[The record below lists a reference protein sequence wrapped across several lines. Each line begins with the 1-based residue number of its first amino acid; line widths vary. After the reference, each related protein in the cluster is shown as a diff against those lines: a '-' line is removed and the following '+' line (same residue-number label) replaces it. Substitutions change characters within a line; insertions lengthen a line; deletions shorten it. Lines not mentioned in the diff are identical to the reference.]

1 MTTLRLLRVLS
12 VPFSMSPR
20 PNRPAPLSSQALALS
35 RYATRREDRLDLVI
49 GLVYSRTM
57 TTVNVQEAKTQLS
70 RLLGLVEAGEEVVI
84 ARYGKPVA
92 RLVRV
97 TPAGRRRRPGT
108 WRDSLRIADDFNDEL
123 DADWMDS
130 LEP

>member
-1 MTTLRLLRVLS
+1 
-12 VPFSMSPR
+12 
-20 PNRPAPLSSQALALS
+20 
-35 RYATRREDRLDLVI
+35 
-49 GLVYSRTM
+49 M

>member
-1 MTTLRLLRVLS
+1 M
-12 VPFSMSPR
+12 
-20 PNRPAPLSSQALALS
+20 
-35 RYATRREDRLDLVI
+35 
-49 GLVYSRTM
+49 
-57 TTVNVQEAKTQLS
+57 VNVQEAKTQLS
-70 RLLGLVEAGEEVVI
+70 KLLGLVEAGEEVVI

-97 TPAGRRRRPGT
+97 TPAGRKRCPGT
-108 WRDSLRIADDFNDEL
+108 WKDSLHIADDFNDEL